1 MDKIG
6 LQLHINENDKIILTD
21 SKNRKNENR
30 KKLNVS
36 HKMMSYDW
44 NWLWRTGRGIRERWH
59 KQNCRLNLLTH
70 VSAF

>member
-30 KKLNVS
+30 K
-36 HKMMSYDW
+36 
-44 NWLWRTGRGIRERWH
+44 
-59 KQNCRLNLLTH
+59 NLMFHIKWCPMTEIDCGALAGALG
-70 VSAF
+70 SADISKTVG